1 MKLIEQVHA
10 DLVGQIQSPLA
21 NTGYG
26 NLQSGAVGLFIT
38 NIIRIFF
45 VVAGIY
51 ALFNFLIAGFEYISA
66 GGDSKKLEKAWS
78 RIWQSLMGLVI
89 IVASFAIASLFG
101 YLIFGRADF
110 ILNPT
115 IYGPQ

>member
-1 MKLIEQVHA
+1 MKVLAVDVAPIFGTV
-10 DLVGQIQSPLA
+10 QSPLMG
-21 NTGYG
+21 TSYG
-26 NLQSGAVGLFIT
+26 NLGGVGLFIT
-38 NIIRIFF
+38 NIIRLLF

-51 ALFNFLIAGFEYISA
+51 ALFNFLIAGFEYINA

-89 IVASFAIASLFG
+89 MVASFAIASLFG
-101 YLIFGRADF
+101 YLIFGPGF
-110 ILNPT
+110 SILNPV